1 MNYGLPYQGS
11 KNRIAKRL
19 VDALPS
25 APVLYDVFCG
35 GCAVTHAAML
45 SGKYQRFVINDRRG
59 WLPAAFQKAIHGDY
73 AHEDRWI
80 SREDFERLK
89 STDAYAAMC
98 FSFGNDCRSYMYAQG
113 LEPYKRALH
122 YAIFWRDFAPWA
134 ALCPETADALASGL
148 APIEDRKQRRVQAGH
163 FIVESLKAQLAAG
176 TLTPDILDKPIYRQI
191 RRVRATSNSL
201 QSLERLQSLE
211 SLERL
216 ERLQSLESLESLQS
230 LQSLESLECLQ
241 SLESLERLQSLQSL
255 ESLER
260 LPGALTVYSM
270 DYREMRFDEP
280 GIIYCDPP
288 YKDTAD
294 KSKDYADT
302 SFDAEVFYSWCE
314 AQKLPV
320 YISEYQ
326 MPEERFVCI
335 AEWNKVT
342 TMAAKTTSHVTE
354 RLWRPRTQL

>member
-19 VDALPS
+19 VDALPP

-45 SGKYQRFVINDRRG
+45 SGKYQHFVVNDLRG
-59 WLPAAFQKAIHGDY
+59 WLPDAFREAINGGY

-89 STDAYAAMC
+89 DTDAYAAMC
-98 FSFGNDCRSYMYAQG
+98 FSFGNDCRSYMCARP

-122 YAIFWRDFAPWA
+122 YAIFWRDFSAWA
-134 ALCPETADALASGL
+134 ALCPETADALAAGL
-148 APIEDRKQRRVQAGH
+148 APIEDRKQRRVRAGH
-163 FIVESLKAQLAAG
+163 FIVESLKQQLSAG
-176 TLTPDILDKPIYRQI
+176 TLSPDILEKPIYRQI
-191 RRVRATSNSL
+191 RRATSNSL
-201 QSLERLQSLE
+201 QSLGC
-211 SLERL
+211 LERL
-216 ERLQSLESLESLQS
+216 ERLL
-230 LQSLESLECLQ
+230 
-241 SLESLERLQSLQSL
+241 SLERL
-255 ESLER
+255 ESL
-260 LPGALTVYSM
+260 PDTLTAYSM

-288 YKDTAD
+288 YM
-294 KSKDYADT
+294 SGYAKGKEYGCE
-302 SFDAEVFYSWCE
+302 FDAEAFYSWCE

-335 AEWNKVT
+335 AEWDKVT
-342 TMAAKTTSHVTE
+342 TIAAKTTTHVTE

>member
-1 MNYGLPYQGS
+1 MNYGLPYIGS

-19 VDALPS
+19 VEALPA
-25 APVLYDVFCG
+25 APVLYDVFAG

-45 SGKYQRFVINDRRG
+45 SGKYQRFVVNDLRG
-59 WLPAAFQKAIHGDY
+59 WLPDAFREAINGGY

-98 FSFGNDCRSYMYAQG
+98 FSFGNDCREYMYAQG

-134 ALCPETADALASGL
+134 ALCPETADALAAGL
-148 APIEDRKQRRVQAGH
+148 APIEDRKQRRIQAGH
-163 FIVESLKAQLAAG
+163 FIVESLKAQLAAEM
-176 TLTPDILDKPIYRQI
+176 LTPDILDKPIYRQI
-191 RRVRATSNSL
+191 HRAKAASNSL

-216 ERLQSLESLESLQS
+216 Q
-230 LQSLESLECLQ
+230 
-241 SLESLERLQSLQSL
+241 
-255 ESLER
+255 SLER
-260 LPGALTVYSM
+260 LPGALTAYSG
-270 DYREMRFDEP
+270 DYRELTFDEP

-288 YKDTAD
+288 YMCVYAKG
-294 KSKDYADT
+294 KDYGCE
-302 SFDAEVFYSWCE
+302 FDAEAFYGWCE

-326 MPEERFVCI
+326 MPEERFVCV
-335 AEWNKVT
+335 AEWDKVT
-342 TMAAKTTSHVTE
+342 TMSAKMPTHVTE
-354 RLWRPRTQL
+354 RLWRPRCQLGI

>member
-19 VDALPS
+19 VEALPA

-45 SGKYQRFVINDRRG
+45 SGKYQHFVVNDLRG
-59 WLPAAFQKAIHGDY
+59 WLPAAFQKAIHGGY

-80 SREDFERLK
+80 SREDFERLR

-98 FSFGNDCRSYMYAQG
+98 FSFGNDCRSYMYARP
-113 LEPYKRALH
+113 LESYKRALH
-122 YAIFWRDFAPWA
+122 CAIFWRDFAPWA
-134 ALCPETADALASGL
+134 ALCPETADALAAGL
-148 APIEDRKQRRVQAGH
+148 APIEDRKQRRIQAGK
-163 FIVESLKAQLAAG
+163 FIVESLKAQIAAG
-176 TLTPDILDKPIYRQI
+176 MLTPDILDKPIYRQI
-191 RRVRATSNSL
+191 RRSKGAMTTVET
-201 QSLERLQSLE
+201 
-211 SLERL
+211 
-216 ERLQSLESLESLQS
+216 
-230 LQSLESLECLQ
+230 LQ
-241 SLESLERLQSLQSL
+241 SLESLERLQSL
-255 ESLER
+255 ER
-260 LPGALTVYSM
+260 LPDTLTVYSM

-294 KSKDYADT
+294 YGEDYAERFCHD
-302 SFDAEVFYSWCE
+302 EFYSWCE

-326 MPEERFVCI
+326 MPEDRFVCV
-335 AEWNKVT
+335 AEWDKVT
-342 TMAAKTTSHVTE
+342 TMASKTTSHVTE

>member
-19 VDALPS
+19 VDALPA

-45 SGKYQRFVINDRRG
+45 SGKYQSFVINDRRD
-59 WLPAAFQKAIHGDY
+59 WLPDAFRKAIHGGY

-80 SREDFERLK
+80 SREEFERLR

-98 FSFGNDCRSYMYAQG
+98 FSFGNDYRSYMYARP
-113 LEPYKRALH
+113 LERYKRALH
-122 YAIFWRDFAPWA
+122 YAIFWRDFAPWRE
-134 ALCPETADALASGL
+134 LCPETADALAAGL

-163 FIVESLKAQLAAG
+163 FIVESLKQQQSAG
-176 TLTPDILDKPIYRQI
+176 TLSPDILEKPIYRQI
-191 RRVRATSNSL
+191 RRATSNSL
-201 QSLERLQSLE
+201 QSLGC
-211 SLERL
+211 LERL
-216 ERLQSLESLESLQS
+216 ERLL
-230 LQSLESLECLQ
+230 
-241 SLESLERLQSLQSL
+241 SLERL
-255 ESLER
+255 ESL
-260 LPGALTVYSM
+260 PDTLTAYSM

-288 YKDTAD
+288 YM
-294 KSKDYADT
+294 SGYAKGKEYGCE
-302 SFDAEVFYSWCE
+302 FDAEAFYSWCE

-335 AEWNKVT
+335 AEWDKVT
-342 TMAAKTTSHVTE
+342 TIAAKTTTHVTE

>member
-19 VDALPS
+19 VDALPA

-45 SGKYQRFVINDRRG
+45 SGQYQRLLIKDRRG
-59 WLPAAFQKAIHGDY
+59 WLPDAFRKAIRGGY

-89 STDAYAAMC
+89 STDAYAALC
-98 FSFGNDCRSYMYAQG
+98 FSFGNNARAYMYARP
-113 LEPYKRALH
+113 LERYKRALH
-122 YAIFWRDFAPWA
+122 YAIFWRDFAPWRE
-134 ALCPETADALASGL
+134 LCPETADALASGL
-148 APIEDRKQRRVQAGH
+148 APIEDRKQRRIQAGK
-163 FIVESLKAQLAAG
+163 FIVGSLRAQIAAG
-176 TLTPDILDKPIYRQI
+176 TLTPDILQKPIYRQI
-191 RRVRATSNSL
+191 RRSKGAMTTVETL
-201 QSLERLQSLE
+201 QSLESLE

-216 ERLQSLESLESLQS
+216 ERLER
-230 LQSLESLECLQ
+230 
-241 SLESLERLQSLQSL
+241 LESLERL
-255 ESLER
+255 ER
-260 LPGALTVYSM
+260 LPDTLTAYSG
-270 DYREMRFDEP
+270 DYRELCFDEL

-288 YKDTAD
+288 YKNTTGYGEDC
-294 KSKDYADT
+294 
-302 SFDAEVFYSWCE
+302 AEPFCHDEFYGWCE

-326 MPEERFVCI
+326 MPEDRFVCV
-335 AEWNKVT
+335 AEWDKVT
-342 TMAAKTTSHVTE
+342 TMAAKTTSHAAE

>member
-19 VDALPS
+19 VEALPA

-45 SGKYQRFVINDRRG
+45 SGKYQHFVINDRRG
-59 WLPAAFQKAIHGDY
+59 WLPAAFQKAIHGGY

-98 FSFGNDCRSYMYAQG
+98 FSFGNDTRSYMYARG

-122 YAIFWRDFAPWA
+122 YAIFWRDFAPWRE
-134 ALCPETADALASGL
+134 LCPETADALAAGL

-163 FIVESLKAQLAAG
+163 FIVESLKQQLSAG
-176 TLTPDILDKPIYRQI
+176 TLSPDILEKPIYRQI
-191 RRVRATSNSL
+191 RRATSNSL
-201 QSLERLQSLE
+201 QSLGCLERLERLL

-216 ERLQSLESLESLQS
+216 ERLESL
-230 LQSLESLECLQ
+230 
-241 SLESLERLQSLQSL
+241 
-255 ESLER
+255 
-260 LPGALTVYSM
+260 PDTLTAYSM

-288 YKDTAD
+288 YMSVYAKG
-294 KSKDYADT
+294 KDYGCE
-302 SFDAEVFYSWCE
+302 FDAEAFYSWCE

-335 AEWNKVT
+335 AEWDKVT
-342 TMAAKTTSHVTE
+342 TIAAKTTTHVTE

>member
-19 VDALPS
+19 VDALPP

-35 GCAVTHAAML
+35 GCAVTHAAMF

-59 WLPAAFQKAIHGDY
+59 WLPDAFRKAIHGGY

-80 SREDFERLK
+80 SREEFERLR

-98 FSFGNDCRSYMYAQG
+98 FSFGNDYRSYMYARP
-113 LEPYKRALH
+113 LERYKRALH
-122 YAIFWRDFAPWA
+122 YAIFWRDFAPWRE
-134 ALCPETADALASGL
+134 LCPETADALAAGL

-163 FIVESLKAQLAAG
+163 FIVESLKQQLSAG
-176 TLTPDILDKPIYRQI
+176 TLSPDILEKPIYRQI
-191 RRVRATSNSL
+191 RRATSNSL
-201 QSLERLQSLE
+201 QSLGC
-211 SLERL
+211 LERL
-216 ERLQSLESLESLQS
+216 ERLL
-230 LQSLESLECLQ
+230 
-241 SLESLERLQSLQSL
+241 SLERL
-255 ESLER
+255 ESL
-260 LPGALTVYSM
+260 PDTLTAYSM

-288 YKDTAD
+288 YM
-294 KSKDYADT
+294 SGYAKGKEYGCE
-302 SFDAEVFYSWCE
+302 FDAEAFYSWCE

-335 AEWNKVT
+335 AEWDKVT
-342 TMAAKTTSHVTE
+342 TIAAKTTTHVTE
-354 RLWRPRTQL
+354 RLWRPRCQLDIS

>member
-19 VDALPS
+19 VDALPA

-59 WLPAAFQKAIHGDY
+59 WLPDAFREAITGGY

-89 STDAYAAMC
+89 DTDAYAAMC
-98 FSFGNDCRSYMYAQG
+98 FSFGNDCRSYMCARP

-122 YAIFWRDFAPWA
+122 YAIFWRDFTPWRE
-134 ALCPETADALASGL
+134 LCPETADALAAGL
-148 APIEDRKQRRVQAGH
+148 VPIEDRKQRRIQAGH
-163 FIVESLKAQLAAG
+163 FIVESLKAQIAAG

-191 RRVRATSNSL
+191 RRPKATSNSL
-201 QSLERLQSLE
+201 QSLM
-211 SLERL
+211 
-216 ERLQSLESLESLQS
+216 
-230 LQSLESLECLQ
+230 
-241 SLESLERLQSLQSL
+241 SLERLQSFQSL

-260 LPGALTVYSM
+260 LPDTLTAYSM
-270 DYREMRFDEP
+270 DYREMRFDEL

-302 SFDAEVFYSWCE
+302 SFDAEAFYSWCE

-326 MPEERFVCI
+326 MPEERFACI
-335 AEWNKVT
+335 AEWDKVT
-342 TMAAKTTSHVTE
+342 TMAAKTTGHVTE
-354 RLWRPRTQL
+354 RLWRPRIQL

>member
-11 KNRIAKRL
+11 KNRIARRL
-19 VDALPS
+19 VDALPA

-45 SGKYQRFVINDRRG
+45 SGKYQRFVVNDRRG
-59 WLPAAFQKAIHGDY
+59 WLPDAFREAINGGY

-80 SREDFERLK
+80 SREDFKRLK

-98 FSFGNDCRSYMYAQG
+98 FSFGNNCRGYMYARG

-134 ALCPETADALASGL
+134 ALCPETADALAAGL
-148 APIEDRKQRRVQAGH
+148 APIEDRKRRRIQAGH
-163 FIVESLKAQLAAG
+163 FIVESLKQQLSAG
-176 TLTPDILDKPIYRQI
+176 TLSPDILEKPIYRQI
-191 RRVRATSNSL
+191 RRATPNSL
-201 QSLERLQSLE
+201 QSLGCLERLLSLKRLE
-211 SLERL
+211 SL
-216 ERLQSLESLESLQS
+216 
-230 LQSLESLECLQ
+230 
-241 SLESLERLQSLQSL
+241 
-255 ESLER
+255 
-260 LPGALTVYSM
+260 PDTLTAYSM

-288 YKDTAD
+288 YM
-294 KSKDYADT
+294 SGYAKGKEYGCE
-302 SFDAEVFYSWCE
+302 FDAEAFYSWCE

-326 MPEERFVCI
+326 MPEDRFACI
-335 AEWNKVT
+335 AEWDKVT
-342 TMAAKTTSHVTE
+342 SMAAKTVTHVTE

>member
-1 MNYGLPYQGS
+1 MNFGLPYQGS

-19 VDALPS
+19 VDALPP

-45 SGKYQRFVINDRRG
+45 SGKYQRFVINDRRD
-59 WLPAAFQKAIHGDY
+59 WLPDAFRKAIHGGY

-80 SREDFERLK
+80 SREEFERLR

-98 FSFGNDCRSYMYAQG
+98 FSFGNDYRSYMYARP
-113 LEPYKRALH
+113 LERYKRALH
-122 YAIFWRDFAPWA
+122 YAIFWRDFAPWRE
-134 ALCPETADALASGL
+134 LCPETADALAAGL

-163 FIVESLKAQLAAG
+163 FIVESLKQQLSAG
-176 TLTPDILDKPIYRQI
+176 TLSPDILEKPIYRQI
-191 RRVRATSNSL
+191 RRATSNSL
-201 QSLERLQSLE
+201 QSLGC
-211 SLERL
+211 LERL
-216 ERLQSLESLESLQS
+216 ERLL
-230 LQSLESLECLQ
+230 
-241 SLESLERLQSLQSL
+241 SLERL
-255 ESLER
+255 ESL
-260 LPGALTVYSM
+260 PDTLTAYSM

-288 YKDTAD
+288 YM
-294 KSKDYADT
+294 SGYAKGKEYGCE
-302 SFDAEVFYSWCE
+302 FDAEAFYSWCE

-335 AEWNKVT
+335 AEWDKVT
-342 TMAAKTTSHVTE
+342 TIAAKTTTHVTE

>member
-19 VDALPS
+19 VDALPP

-45 SGKYQRFVINDRRG
+45 SGKYQRFVINDRRD
-59 WLPAAFQKAIHGDY
+59 WLPDAFRKAIHGGY

-80 SREDFERLK
+80 SREEFERLR

-98 FSFGNDCRSYMYAQG
+98 FSFGNDYRSYMYARP
-113 LEPYKRALH
+113 LERYKRALH
-122 YAIFWRDFAPWA
+122 YAIFWRDFAPWRE
-134 ALCPETADALASGL
+134 LCPETADALAAGL

-163 FIVESLKAQLAAG
+163 FIVESLKQQLSAG
-176 TLTPDILDKPIYRQI
+176 TLSPDILEKPIYRQI
-191 RRVRATSNSL
+191 RRATSNSL
-201 QSLERLQSLE
+201 QSLGCLERLL

-216 ERLQSLESLESLQS
+216 EN
-230 LQSLESLECLQ
+230 
-241 SLESLERLQSLQSL
+241 
-255 ESLER
+255 
-260 LPGALTVYSM
+260 LPDTLTAYSM

-288 YKDTAD
+288 YM
-294 KSKDYADT
+294 SGYAKGKEYGCE
-302 SFDAEVFYSWCE
+302 FDAEAFYSWCE
-314 AQKLPV
+314 TQKLPV

-326 MPEERFVCI
+326 MPEERFACI
-335 AEWNKVT
+335 AEWDKVT
-342 TMAAKTTSHVTE
+342 TIAAKTTTHVTE
-354 RLWRPRTQL
+354 RLWRPRCQLDI

>member
-1 MNYGLPYQGS
+1 MNYGLPYKGS

-19 VDALPS
+19 VEALPA

-59 WLPAAFQKAIHGDY
+59 WLPDAFREAINGGY

-89 STDAYAAMC
+89 STDAYVAMC
-98 FSFGNDCRSYMYAQG
+98 FSFGNDCRAYMYARG

-148 APIEDRKQRRVQAGH
+148 APIEDRKQRRIQAGH
-163 FIVESLKAQLAAG
+163 FIVGSLRAQIAAG

-191 RRVRATSNSL
+191 RRVKDTMHSL
-201 QSLERLQSLE
+201 
-211 SLERL
+211 
-216 ERLQSLESLESLQS
+216 
-230 LQSLESLECLQ
+230 LQ
-241 SLESLERLQSLQSL
+241 SLESLERLQSL
-255 ESLER
+255 EC
-260 LPGALTVYSM
+260 LPGALTAHSG
-270 DYREMRFDEP
+270 DYRELCFDEP

-288 YKDTAD
+288 YKSTEER
-294 KSKDYADT
+294 YGQE
-302 SFDAEVFYSWCE
+302 FDFNGFFSWCE
-314 AQKLPV
+314 AQTLPV

-326 MPEERFVCI
+326 MPEERFACI
-335 AEWNKVT
+335 AEWDKVT
-342 TMAAKTTSHVTE
+342 TMASKTISRVTE

>member
-19 VDALPS
+19 VEALPA

-45 SGKYQRFVINDRRG
+45 SGKYQRFVVNDLRG
-59 WLPAAFQKAIHGDY
+59 WLPAAFQKAIHGGY

-89 STDAYAAMC
+89 STDAYAALC
-98 FSFGNDCRSYMYAQG
+98 FSFGNDAQSYMYARG
-113 LEPYKRALH
+113 LEPYKCALH
-122 YAIFWRDFAPWA
+122 YAIFWRDFSPWA
-134 ALCPETADALASGL
+134 ALCPETADALAAGL
-148 APIEDRKQRRVQAGH
+148 APIEDRKQRRIRAGH
-163 FIVESLKAQLAAG
+163 FIVESLKQQLSAG

-191 RRVRATSNSL
+191 RRRKDTQHQSL
-201 QSLERLQSLE
+201 QSLGC
-211 SLERL
+211 LERL
-216 ERLQSLESLESLQS
+216 ERL
-230 LQSLESLECLQ
+230 
-241 SLESLERLQSLQSL
+241 
-255 ESLER
+255 ER
-260 LPGALTVYSM
+260 LPDTLTVYSI

-302 SFDAEVFYSWCE
+302 SFDAEAFYSWCE

-326 MPEERFVCI
+326 MPEDRFVCI
-335 AEWNKVT
+335 AEWDKVT

-354 RLWRPRTQL
+354 RLWRPRIQL

>member
-19 VDALPS
+19 VDALSP

-45 SGKYQRFVINDRRG
+45 SGKYQRFVVNDRRG
-59 WLPAAFQKAIHGDY
+59 WLPAAFQKAIHGGY

-98 FSFGNDCRSYMYAQG
+98 FSFGNDTRSYMYARG

-122 YAIFWRDFAPWA
+122 YAIFWRDFAPWRE
-134 ALCPETADALASGL
+134 LCPETADALAAGL
-148 APIEDRKQRRVQAGH
+148 APIEDRKQRRVQAGR
-163 FIVESLKAQLAAG
+163 FIVESLKSQLAAG
-176 TLTPDILDKPIYRQI
+176 TLTPDIPQKPIYRQI
-191 RRVRATSNSL
+191 KDTPHRL
-201 QSLERLQSLE
+201 QCLQSLE

-216 ERLQSLESLESLQS
+216 ERLQSL
-230 LQSLESLECLQ
+230 
-241 SLESLERLQSLQSL
+241 
-255 ESLER
+255 
-260 LPGALTVYSM
+260 PGALTAHSG
-270 DYREMRFDEP
+270 DYRELCFDEP

-302 SFDAEVFYSWCE
+302 SFDAESFYSWCE
-314 AQKLPV
+314 AQKLSV

-326 MPEERFVCI
+326 MPEDRFVCI
-335 AEWNKVT
+335 AEWDKVT
-342 TMAAKTTSHVTE
+342 RMAAKTVTHVTE
-354 RLWRPRTQL
+354 RLWRPRAQL

>member
-201 QSLERLQSLE
+201 QSLERL
-211 SLERL
+211 
-216 ERLQSLESLESLQS
+216 
-230 LQSLESLECLQ
+230 
-241 SLESLERLQSLQSL
+241 ESLERLQSLQSL

-326 MPEERFVCI
+326 MPEDRFVCI
-335 AEWNKVT
+335 AEWDKVT
-342 TMAAKTTSHVTE
+342 RMAAKTANHVTE
-354 RLWRPRTQL
+354 RLWRPRIQL

>member
-1 MNYGLPYQGS
+1 MNFGLPYQGS

-19 VDALPS
+19 VDALPP

-45 SGKYQRFVINDRRG
+45 SGKYQRFVINDRRD
-59 WLPAAFQKAIHGDY
+59 WLPDAFRKAIHGGY

-80 SREDFERLK
+80 SREEFERLR

-98 FSFGNDCRSYMYAQG
+98 FSFGNDYRSYMYARP
-113 LEPYKRALH
+113 LERYKRALH
-122 YAIFWRDFAPWA
+122 YAIFWRDFAPWRE
-134 ALCPETADALASGL
+134 LCPETADALAAGL

-163 FIVESLKAQLAAG
+163 FIVESLKQQLSAG
-176 TLTPDILDKPIYRQI
+176 TLSPDILEKPIYRQI
-191 RRVRATSNSL
+191 RRATSNSL
-201 QSLERLQSLE
+201 QSLGC
-211 SLERL
+211 LERL
-216 ERLQSLESLESLQS
+216 ERLL
-230 LQSLESLECLQ
+230 
-241 SLESLERLQSLQSL
+241 SLERL
-255 ESLER
+255 ESL
-260 LPGALTVYSM
+260 PDTLTAYSM

-288 YKDTAD
+288 YMSVYAKG
-294 KSKDYADT
+294 KDYGCE
-302 SFDAEVFYSWCE
+302 FDAEAFYSWCE

-335 AEWNKVT
+335 AEWDKVT
-342 TMAAKTTSHVTE
+342 TIAAKTTTHVTE
-354 RLWRPRTQL
+354 RLWRPRN

>member
-1 MNYGLPYQGS
+1 MYYGLPYQGS

-19 VDALPS
+19 VEALPA

-59 WLPAAFQKAIHGDY
+59 WLPDAFRKAIHGGY

-80 SREDFERLK
+80 SREDFERLR

-98 FSFGNDCRSYMYAQG
+98 FSFGNDARSYMYARP

-122 YAIFWRDFAPWA
+122 HAIFWRDFAPWA
-134 ALCPETADALASGL
+134 ALCPETADALAAGL

-163 FIVESLKAQLAAG
+163 FIVESLKAQIAAG

-191 RRVRATSNSL
+191 RKATPNSLSL
-201 QSLERLQSLE
+201 QSLK
-211 SLERL
+211 
-216 ERLQSLESLESLQS
+216 
-230 LQSLESLECLQ
+230 
-241 SLESLERLQSLQSL
+241 SLERLQSLQSL
-255 ESLER
+255 ESL
-260 LPGALTVYSM
+260 PDTLTAYSM
-270 DYREMRFDEP
+270 DYREMSFDEP

-288 YKDTAD
+288 YKNTAD

-302 SFDAEVFYSWCE
+302 SFDAEAFYSWCE

-335 AEWNKVT
+335 AEWDKVT
-342 TMAAKTTSHVTE
+342 TMAAKTTTHATE
-354 RLWRPRTQL
+354 RLWRPRTQV

>member
-19 VDALPS
+19 VEALPA

-59 WLPAAFQKAIHGDY
+59 WLPDAFREAINAGY

-98 FSFGNDCRSYMYAQG
+98 FSFGNNARTYMYAPP

-122 YAIFWRDFAPWA
+122 HAIFWRDFAPWA

-148 APIEDRKQRRVQAGH
+148 ATIEDRKQRRVQAGH
-163 FIVESLKAQLAAG
+163 FIVESLKAQITAG
-176 TLTPDILDKPIYRQI
+176 TLPPDILQKPIYRQI
-191 RRVRATSNSL
+191 RRPKATSNSL
-201 QSLERLQSLE
+201 QSLV

-216 ERLQSLESLESLQS
+216 ERLQSLESL
-230 LQSLESLECLQ
+230 
-241 SLESLERLQSLQSL
+241 
-255 ESLER
+255 
-260 LPGALTVYSM
+260 PGALTAHSG
-270 DYREMRFDEP
+270 DYRELRFDEP
-280 GIIYCDPP
+280 GIVYCDPP
-288 YKDTAD
+288 YMSVYAKG
-294 KSKDYADT
+294 KDYGCE
-302 SFDAEVFYSWCE
+302 FDAEAFYGWCE
-314 AQKLPV
+314 TQKLPV

-335 AEWNKVT
+335 AEWDKVT
-342 TMAAKTTSHVTE
+342 TMAAKTANHVTE

>member
-11 KNRIAKRL
+11 KNRIARRL
-19 VDALPS
+19 VDALPP

-45 SGKYQRFVINDRRG
+45 SGKYQHFVINDRRG
-59 WLPAAFQKAIHGDY
+59 WLPDAFQKAIHGGY

-89 STDAYAAMC
+89 DTDAYAAMC
-98 FSFGNDCRSYMYAQG
+98 FSFGNNCRSYMYARP

-148 APIEDRKQRRVQAGH
+148 APIEDRKQRRVQAGK
-163 FIVESLKAQLAAG
+163 FIVGSLRVQIAAG

-191 RRVRATSNSL
+191 RRSKGAMTTVET
-201 QSLERLQSLE
+201 
-211 SLERL
+211 
-216 ERLQSLESLESLQS
+216 
-230 LQSLESLECLQ
+230 LQ

-255 ESLER
+255 ESLESLERLERLESLERLQSLER
-260 LPGALTVYSM
+260 LPDTLTACSM
-270 DYREMRFDEP
+270 DYREMRFNEP

-288 YKDTAD
+288 YMSVYAKG
-294 KSKDYADT
+294 KDYGCE
-302 SFDAEVFYSWCE
+302 FDAEAFYGWCE

-326 MPEERFVCI
+326 MPEERFACI
-335 AEWNKVT
+335 AEWSKVT

>member
-19 VDALPS
+19 VEALS
-25 APVLYDVFCG
+25 AAPVLYDVFCG

-45 SGKYQRFVINDRRG
+45 SGEYQRFVINDRRG
-59 WLPAAFQKAIHGDY
+59 WLPAAFQKAIHGGS

-80 SREDFERLK
+80 SRDDFERLK
-89 STDAYAAMC
+89 STDAYAALC
-98 FSFGNDCRSYMYAQG
+98 FSFGNDCQSYMYAKP

-122 YAIFWRDFAPWA
+122 YAIFWRDFAPWRE
-134 ALCPETADALASGL
+134 LCPETADALAAGL
-148 APIEDRKQRRVQAGH
+148 ALIEDRKQRRVQAGY

-176 TLTPDILDKPIYRQI
+176 MLTPDILQKPIYRQI
-191 RRVRATSNSL
+191 KDTPH
-201 QSLERLQSLE
+201 RLQ
-211 SLERL
+211 
-216 ERLQSLESLESLQS
+216 
-230 LQSLESLECLQ
+230 CLQ
-241 SLESLERLQSLQSL
+241 SLESLERLQSL
-255 ESLER
+255 ES
-260 LPGALTVYSM
+260 LPGALTAHSG

-302 SFDAEVFYSWCE
+302 SFDAEAFYSWCE
-314 AQKLPV
+314 AQKLSV

-326 MPEERFVCI
+326 MPEDRFVCI
-335 AEWNKVT
+335 VEWDKVT
-342 TMAAKTTSHVTE
+342 RMAAKTTSHVTE
-354 RLWRPRTQL
+354 RLWRPRVQL

>member
-19 VDALPS
+19 VDALPP

-45 SGKYQRFVINDRRG
+45 SGKYRHFVVNDLRG
-59 WLPAAFQKAIHGDY
+59 WLPDAFRKAIHGGY

-89 STDAYAAMC
+89 DTDAYAALC
-98 FSFGNDCRSYMYAQG
+98 FSFGNDARSYMCARG

-134 ALCPETADALASGL
+134 ALCPETADALAAGL
-148 APIEDRKQRRVQAGH
+148 APIEDRKQRRVQAGK
-163 FIVESLKAQLAAG
+163 FIIESLKAQLAAG

-191 RRVRATSNSL
+191 RRPKATSNS
-201 QSLERLQSLE
+201 
-211 SLERL
+211 
-216 ERLQSLESLESLQS
+216 
-230 LQSLESLECLQ
+230 LQ

-260 LPGALTVYSM
+260 LQSLQSLESLESLERLPGALTVHSG
-270 DYREMRFDEP
+270 DYRELRFDEP

-302 SFDAEVFYSWCE
+302 SFDAEAFYSWCE
-314 AQKLPV
+314 ARKLPV

-326 MPEERFVCI
+326 MPEERFACI
-335 AEWNKVT
+335 AEWDKVT
-342 TMAAKTTSHVTE
+342 RMAAKTTNHVTE
-354 RLWRPRTQL
+354 RLWRPRCQLDI

>member
-1 MNYGLPYQGS
+1 MNYGLPYKGS

-19 VDALPS
+19 VEALPA
-25 APVLYDVFCG
+25 APVLYDVFAG

-45 SGKYQRFVINDRRG
+45 SGKYQRFVVNDLRG
-59 WLPAAFQKAIHGDY
+59 WLPDAFREAINGGY

-89 STDAYAAMC
+89 STDAYVAMC
-98 FSFGNDCRSYMYAQG
+98 FSFGNDCRAYMYARG

-134 ALCPETADALASGL
+134 ALCPETADALAAGI
-148 APIEDRKQRRVQAGH
+148 AQIEDRKQRRVQAGK
-163 FIVESLKAQLAAG
+163 FIVGSLRAQITAG
-176 TLTPDILDKPIYRQI
+176 TLTPDILQKPIYRQI
-191 RRVRATSNSL
+191 RKSKDTPR
-201 QSLERLQSLE
+201 SLE
-211 SLERL
+211 
-216 ERLQSLESLESLQS
+216 SLESLESLQ
-230 LQSLESLECLQ
+230 
-241 SLESLERLQSLQSL
+241 SLERLQSLQSL

-260 LPGALTVYSM
+260 LQSLECLPGALTAHSG
-270 DYREMRFDEP
+270 DYRELCFDEP

-288 YKDTAD
+288 YKNT
-294 KSKDYADT
+294 KERYGRE
-302 SFDAEVFYSWCE
+302 FDAEAFYGWCE

-326 MPEERFVCI
+326 MPEERFVCV
-335 AEWNKVT
+335 AEWDKVT
-342 TMAAKTTSHVTE
+342 TMAAKMTTHVTE

>member
-1 MNYGLPYQGS
+1 MTYGLPYQGS

-19 VDALPS
+19 VDALPP

-45 SGKYQRFVINDRRG
+45 SGKYQRFVINDRRD
-59 WLPAAFQKAIHGDY
+59 WLPDAFRKAIHGGY

-80 SREDFERLK
+80 SREDFERLR

-98 FSFGNDCRSYMYAQG
+98 FSFGNDYRSYMYARP
-113 LEPYKRALH
+113 LERYKRALH
-122 YAIFWRDFAPWA
+122 YAIFWRDFAPWRE
-134 ALCPETADALASGL
+134 LCPETADALAAGL

-163 FIVESLKAQLAAG
+163 FIVESLKQQLSAG
-176 TLTPDILDKPIYRQI
+176 TLSPDILEKPIYRQI
-191 RRVRATSNSL
+191 RRATSNSL
-201 QSLERLQSLE
+201 QSLGC
-211 SLERL
+211 LERL
-216 ERLQSLESLESLQS
+216 ERLL
-230 LQSLESLECLQ
+230 
-241 SLESLERLQSLQSL
+241 SLERL
-255 ESLER
+255 ESL
-260 LPGALTVYSM
+260 PDTLTAYSM

-288 YKDTAD
+288 YM
-294 KSKDYADT
+294 SGYGGYAKGKEYGCE
-302 SFDAEVFYSWCE
+302 FDAEAFYSWCE

-335 AEWNKVT
+335 AEWDKVT
-342 TMAAKTTSHVTE
+342 TIAAKTTTHVTE
-354 RLWRPRTQL
+354 RLWRPRCQLDIS

>member
-1 MNYGLPYQGS
+1 MNFGLPYQGS

-19 VDALPS
+19 VDALPP

-45 SGKYQRFVINDRRG
+45 SGKYQRFVINDRRD
-59 WLPAAFQKAIHGDY
+59 WLPDAFRKAIHGGY

-80 SREDFERLK
+80 SREEFERLR

-98 FSFGNDCRSYMYAQG
+98 FSFGNDYRSYMYACP
-113 LEPYKRALH
+113 LERYKRALH
-122 YAIFWRDFAPWA
+122 YAIFWRDFAPWRE
-134 ALCPETADALASGL
+134 LCPETADALAAGL

-163 FIVESLKAQLAAG
+163 FIVESLKQQLSAG
-176 TLTPDILDKPIYRQI
+176 TLSPDILEKPIYRQI
-191 RRVRATSNSL
+191 RRATSNSL
-201 QSLERLQSLE
+201 QSLGCLERLL

-216 ERLQSLESLESLQS
+216 ESL
-230 LQSLESLECLQ
+230 
-241 SLESLERLQSLQSL
+241 
-255 ESLER
+255 
-260 LPGALTVYSM
+260 PDTLTAYSM

-288 YKDTAD
+288 YM
-294 KSKDYADT
+294 SGYAKGKEYGCE
-302 SFDAEVFYSWCE
+302 FDAEAFYSWCE

-335 AEWNKVT
+335 AEWDKVT
-342 TMAAKTTSHVTE
+342 TIAAKTTTHVTE

>member
-1 MNYGLPYQGS
+1 MNYGLPYKGS

-19 VDALPS
+19 VEALPA

-45 SGKYQRFVINDRRG
+45 SGKYQRFVVNDLRG
-59 WLPAAFQKAIHGDY
+59 WLPDAFREAINGGY

-98 FSFGNDCRSYMYAQG
+98 FSFGNDCRAYMYARD

-122 YAIFWRDFAPWA
+122 CAIFWRDFAPWA
-134 ALCPETADALASGL
+134 ALCPETADALAAGL
-148 APIEDRKQRRVQAGH
+148 APIEDRKQRRIQAGK
-163 FIVESLKAQLAAG
+163 FIVGSLKAQLAAEM
-176 TLTPDILDKPIYRQI
+176 LTPDILDKPIYRQI
-191 RRVRATSNSL
+191 KPKDTPH
-201 QSLERLQSLE
+201 SLERLQS
-211 SLERL
+211 
-216 ERLQSLESLESLQS
+216 
-230 LQSLESLECLQ
+230 LQ

-255 ESLER
+255 EC
-260 LPGALTVYSM
+260 LPGALTARSS
-270 DYREMRFDEP
+270 DYRELCFDEP

-288 YKDTAD
+288 YKTTEER
-294 KSKDYADT
+294 YGQE
-302 SFDAEVFYSWCE
+302 FDAEAFYGWCE

-326 MPEERFVCI
+326 MPEERFVCV
-335 AEWNKVT
+335 AEWDKVT
-342 TMAAKTTSHVTE
+342 TMAAKTANHVTE
-354 RLWRPRTQL
+354 RLWRPRAQL

>member
-11 KNRIAKRL
+11 KNRIARRL
-19 VDALPS
+19 VEALPA

-45 SGKYQRFVINDRRG
+45 SGKYQHFVINDLRG
-59 WLPAAFQKAIHGDY
+59 WLPDAFREAINGGY

-89 STDAYAAMC
+89 STDAYAALC
-98 FSFGNDCRSYMYAQG
+98 FSFGNNARTYMYARP

-122 YAIFWRDFAPWA
+122 YAIFWKDFALWA

-148 APIEDRKQRRVQAGH
+148 APIEDRKQRRIQAGK
-163 FIVESLKAQLAAG
+163 FIVGSLRAQITAG

-191 RRVRATSNSL
+191 RRLKDTPH
-201 QSLERLQSLE
+201 RLQSLQ

-216 ERLQSLESLESLQS
+216 ERLQSLESLE
-230 LQSLESLECLQ
+230 
-241 SLESLERLQSLQSL
+241 RLQ
-255 ESLER
+255 SLER

-270 DYREMRFDEP
+270 DYRELRFDEP

-288 YKDTAD
+288 YMSVYAKG
-294 KSKDYADT
+294 KDYGCE
-302 SFDAEVFYSWCE
+302 FDADAFYSWCE

-326 MPEERFVCI
+326 MPEERFVRV
-335 AEWNKVT
+335 AEWDKVT
-342 TMAAKTTSHVTE
+342 SMAPKTTSHITE
-354 RLWRPRTQL
+354 RL

>member
-1 MNYGLPYQGS
+1 MSYGLPYQGS

-19 VDALPS
+19 VETLPA

-45 SGKYQRFVINDRRG
+45 SGKYQHFVVNDRRG
-59 WLPAAFQKAIHGDY
+59 WLPDAFQKAIHGGY

-80 SREDFERLK
+80 SREDFKRLK

-98 FSFGNDCRSYMYAQG
+98 FSFGNDCRAYMYARG

-134 ALCPETADALASGL
+134 ALCPETADALSSGL
-148 APIEDRKQRRVQAGH
+148 TPIEDRKQRRVQAGK
-163 FIVESLKAQLAAG
+163 FIIESLRAQIAAG
-176 TLTPDILDKPIYRQI
+176 TLTPDILQKPIYRQI
-191 RRVRATSNSL
+191 RKATPNSLQSL

-211 SLERL
+211 SL
-216 ERLQSLESLESLQS
+216 
-230 LQSLESLECLQ
+230 
-241 SLESLERLQSLQSL
+241 
-255 ESLER
+255 
-260 LPGALTVYSM
+260 PDTLTVYSM

-288 YKDTAD
+288 YM
-294 KSKDYADT
+294 SGYAKGKEYGCE
-302 SFDAEVFYSWCE
+302 FDAEAFHSWCE

-326 MPEERFVCI
+326 MPEERFVCV
-335 AEWNKVT
+335 AEWDKVT
-342 TMAAKTTSHVTE
+342 TIEAKTTTHVTE
-354 RLWRPRTQL
+354 RLWRPRCQF